1 MAKQTAGILGGF
13 NGKVGPVIGYV
24 WRGRWCMRAR
34 PRKVHNPRTEA
45 QQAHR
50 MQFRDMV
57 QTASQLTAAL
67 RYGMR
72 QASLEQGLT
81 EGNLFVRMNKDCFSA
96 EGVDY
101 TRLLLSSGPLAP
113 VAFAPATVDERGVMR
128 VEFEK
133 NPLRLRASSE
143 DKVWVVAYCPELKQL
158 VIASPVERRVRRVAT
173 ALPDEWAGREFHVW
187 GFVTDYKQRASE
199 CQYIAL
205 AEIGEGQ
212 AAGLGTEGGGRA
224 AGLVAGG
231 RERTEGLAEIGEEQN
246 KAYTKHDGYET
257 FDDIS
262 DGNGGLRGGVG
273 AAGDGLGLAGRRED
287 GDADTRGRGAG
298 GAGADDGRR

>member
-72 QASLEQGLT
+72 QVSLEQGLT

-205 AEIGEGQ
+205 AEIGDG
-212 AAGLGTEGGGRA
+212 
-224 AGLVAGG
+224 
-231 RERTEGLAEIGEEQN
+231 QN

-273 AAGDGLGLAGRRED
+273 AAGDGLGLAGRCED

-298 GAGADDGRR
+298 GTGADDGRR

>member
-143 DKVWVVAYCPELKQL
+143 DKVYVAAYCPELGQL
-158 VIASPVERRVRRVAT
+158 VMAAPALRRSKRVVM
-173 ALPDEWAGREFHVW
+173 ALPDEWAGREFHLW
-187 GFVTDYKQRASE
+187 GFVQDYQLRASE
-199 CQYIAL
+199 CQYIPL
-205 AEIGEGQ
+205 AETGGEGD
-212 AAGLGTEGGGRA
+212 GNNTE
-224 AGLVAGG
+224 
-231 RERTEGLAEIGEEQN
+231 N
-246 KAYTKHDGYET
+246 FDYET
-257 FDDIS
+257 DNSVFS
-262 DGNGGLRGGVG
+262 GRGGMVG
-273 AAGDGLGLAGRRED
+273 GMVPTGDGFGLEGRRED
-287 GDADTRGRGAG
+287 GDLDTLGRGAG
-298 GAGADDGRR
+298 GTGGDAGRP

>member
-81 EGNLFVRMNKDCFSA
+81 EGNLFVRMNKDCFTSQ
-96 EGVDY
+96 GIDY
-101 TRLLLSSGPLAP
+101 KRLLLSSGPLAP

-158 VIASPVERRVRRVAT
+158 VIASPVERRVRRVAM

-212 AAGLGTEGGGRA
+212 AT
-224 AGLVAGG
+224 
-231 RERTEGLAEIGEEQN
+231 GLAASGEEQN

-273 AAGDGLGLAGRRED
+273 AAGDGLGLEGRRED

-298 GAGADDGRR
+298 GAGADDGCR

>member
-205 AEIGEGQ
+205 AETGEGLTTTL
-212 AAGLGTEGGGRA
+212 AA
-224 AGLVAGG
+224 
-231 RERTEGLAEIGEEQN
+231 IGEEQN

-273 AAGDGLGLAGRRED
+273 AAGDGLGLEGRRED

>member
-212 AAGLGTEGGGRA
+212 AAGL
-224 AGLVAGG
+224 
-231 RERTEGLAEIGEEQN
+231 AEIGEGQN

>member
-13 NGKVGPVIGYV
+13 NGTVGPVIGYE

-34 PRKVHNPRTEA
+34 PRKVHNPQTEA

-81 EGNLFVRMNKDCFSA
+81 EGNLFVRMNKDCFSSR
-96 EGVDY
+96 GIDY

-113 VAFAPATVDERGVMR
+113 VAFAPAAVDERGVLR

-133 NPLRLRASSE
+133 NPLRIRASAE
-143 DKVWVVAYCPELKQL
+143 DKVWVVAFCPGLKQL
-158 VIASPVERRVRRVAT
+158 VIASPVERRLRRVAM
-173 ALPDEWAGREFHVW
+173 ALPDEWAGREYHVW

-205 AEIGEGQ
+205 AETGEGLTTTL
-212 AAGLGTEGGGRA
+212 AASGG
-224 AGLVAGG
+224 
-231 RERTEGLAEIGEEQN
+231 EQN
-246 KAYTKHDGYET
+246 KANTKHDGYET
-257 FDDIS
+257 FGNTSNSI
-262 DGNGGLRGGVG
+262 DGLHGGVG
-273 AAGDGLGLAGRRED
+273 AASDGLGLEGRRED
-287 GDADTRGRGAG
+287 GDPDTRGRGAG
-298 GAGADDGRR
+298 GSGADDGRR

>member
-212 AAGLGTEGGGRA
+212 
-224 AGLVAGG
+224 
-231 RERTEGLAEIGEEQN
+231 N

-273 AAGDGLGLAGRRED
+273 AAGDGLGLEGRRED
-287 GDADTRGRGAG
+287 GDADTRGRGTG
-298 GAGADDGRR
+298 GTGADDGRR